1 MMAKEISYRTLS
13 LSHYYR
19 HHDPTLNLRGLPRFS
34 LQRFMYNLVGRVVR
48 ALVCQSDSREF
59 DSSEVSV
66 VLLDS
71 AAY

>member
-1 MMAKEISYRTLS
+1 MRSAEAHCYRL
-13 LSHYYR
+13 
-19 HHDPTLNLRGLPRFS
+19 HDPTLNLRGLPGFS

-66 VLLDS
+66 VLLGS